1 VTSTHRAVRR
11 VLRSRVSTPLTRPA
25 SDLLDSR
32 IRRISGRQDR
42 PVREEV
48 ERLRAEV
55 DALTTQVRDLTKAVE
70 RSAKL
75 SPALELFT
83 GHKLPRMNRALTDAA
98 FETLV
103 SQVRGVVGDRPRVD
117 HHVAVGVVT
126 LLELE
131 ARGLGRIAGGTPN
144 VVGKLTTT
152 PLLDPP
158 NDEVLEIGT
167 LFGLFASGLHRQL
180 CRRGRAPKLT
190 IVDPL
195 DGVQLQPG
203 HKDGPDQTTVPV
215 VEAVL
220 RHNLRLS
227 GVPDDDVRVLRGF
240 SSDKQVRALA
250 GDRQYGVVVV
260 DGDHSAEGVASDL
273 EWVEKL
279 VAPGGVV
286 VLDDYGDKKWPGV
299 QGAADTHLEGTTRL
313 SMIGVVASSAFLR
326 AT

>member
-1 VTSTHRAVRR
+1 VTNSHRAVRR
-11 VLRSRVSTPLTRPA
+11 VLRSRVSSPLTRPA

-32 IRRISGRQDR
+32 IRRISRRQGNED
-42 PVREEV
+42 VAAM
-48 ERLRAEV
+48 RAEV
-55 DALTTQVRDLTKAVE
+55 DALSAQVRALTKAVE

-75 SPALELFT
+75 SPALEIYT
-83 GHKLPRMNRALTDAA
+83 GHKLPHMNRALTDAGFA
-98 FETLV
+98 SLV
-103 SQVRGVVGDRPRVD
+103 KQVRGVVGDRPRVD
-117 HHVAVGVVT
+117 HHVAVGVAT

-131 ARGLGRIAGGTPN
+131 ARGLGRIAGGTQN

-167 LFGLFASGLHRQL
+167 LFGLFVSGLHRQL

-195 DGVQLQPG
+195 DGVQLQPER
-203 HKDGPDQTTVPV
+203 KDNPDHTTVPV

-220 RHNLRLS
+220 RHNLHLS
-227 GVPDDDVRVLRGF
+227 GVPADDVRIVRGF
-240 SSDKQVRALA
+240 SSDEEVRSVA

-273 EWVEKL
+273 VWVEEL

-299 QGAADTHLEGTTRL
+299 QSAVDTHLEGTTRL